1 MVQRPVSA
9 VAVVCLLFI
18 LLYLV
23 PLGLRPL
30 LIPDEARYAQI
41 PREMIRNHTWLIPQ
55 FADMPYYEK
64 PSGGYWTEIA
74 AQKILG
80 ESNFTIRLPY
90 ALAAAVTLLLTWLIA
105 RRFRDDEPDGR
116 FHGLPLY
123 SVLTLMVT
131 GEFFII
137 STTAVLDGVFT
148 ACVTAEFVFFY
159 LAWSEKKSPGIS
171 FLWLFLCGLAV
182 GCAFLIKG
190 FLAFA
195 LPGLGIAAFLLWERD
210 YRSFLTKPWVPFL
223 ASLLVIVPWGLA
235 TAEAAPDFWHYF
247 VVVEHYQRFF
257 REVSS
262 QHPEP
267 FFYFIPV
274 ILGGAMPF
282 TLFCVPLFLGG
293 RELPWKHSSLLK
305 YSAAWIILP
314 FLFLSLSTGKLATYI
329 LPLFPPVA
337 LIAALCMLGAQGK
350 ENALK
355 YFNITVKFTAGIL
368 AVGLIGFL
376 ITNFAFHPVYGT
388 GQMPLLGFTVL
399 CVILFLAI
407 LLRAIREKT
416 MKDKYLT
423 LVIAMFFLMPAWQ
436 AGLPEI
442 VMNQKAPEVFL
453 KESVAK
459 IPPNAILMTR
469 DQFLGILLWTTGRN
483 DLRLFYKTGE
493 FEYGLNH
500 SPDKE
505 KRFVSV
511 EKFKEMLDNPA
522 SRDYRPVAVYVTAG
536 HEKRY
541 NTLPQFRQ
549 TISNGE
555 ISLMLFE

>member
-1 MVQRPVSA
+1 MVHRPSAAA
-9 VAVVCLLFI
+9 VAVCLLFV

-41 PREMIRNHTWLIPQ
+41 PREMIQNHTWLAPQ

-64 PSGGYWTEIA
+64 PSGGYWPEIA
-74 AQKILG
+74 AQKFLG

-90 ALAAAVTLLLTWLIA
+90 ALAAAATLFLTWLIA
-105 RRFRDDEPDGR
+105 RRFRDDKPDGR
-116 FHGLPLY
+116 FRGLPLY
-123 SVLTLMVT
+123 SVLTLMVM

-171 FLWLFLCGLAV
+171 FLWQLLCGLAV
-182 GCAFLIKG
+182 GCAFIIKG

-210 YRSFLTKPWVPFL
+210 YRSFLTKPWIPFL
-223 ASLLVIVPWGLA
+223 ASLLVIIPWGLA

-247 VVVEHYQRFF
+247 VVVEHWQRFF

-282 TLFCVPLFLGG
+282 TLFCVPLFSGG
-293 RELPWKHSSLLK
+293 RELPWKQNSLLK
-305 YSAAWIILP
+305 YCATWIILP
-314 FLFLSLSTGKLATYI
+314 FLFLSLSKGKLATYI

-337 LIAALCMLGAQGK
+337 IIAALCMLGAQGK

-355 YFNITVKFTAGIL
+355 YFNITVKITVGIL
-368 AVGLIGFL
+368 AVGLAGFL
-376 ITNFAFHPVYGT
+376 ITNFAIHPVYGPD
-388 GQMPLLGFTVL
+388 QMPLLGFTVL
-399 CVILFLAI
+399 CVVLFLVI
-407 LLRAIREKT
+407 LLRAVREKT
-416 MKDKYLT
+416 IKDKYLA

-442 VMNQKAPEVFL
+442 VMKQKAPEAFL
-453 KESVAK
+453 KESFAK
-459 IPPNAILMTR
+459 IPPNAIIMTR
-469 DQFLGILLWTTGRN
+469 DQFLGILLWATGRN
-483 DLRLFYKTGE
+483 DLHLFYKTGE
-493 FEYGLNH
+493 FEYGLNR

-522 SRDYRPVAVYVTAG
+522 SRDHRPVAVYVTAE

-549 TISNGE
+549 AISN
-555 ISLMLFE
+555 

>member
-1 MVQRPVSA
+1 MVHRPSAAA
-9 VAVVCLLFI
+9 VAVCLLFV

-41 PREMIRNHTWLIPQ
+41 PREMIQNHTWLAPQ

-64 PSGGYWTEIA
+64 PSGGYWPEIA
-74 AQKILG
+74 AQKFLG

-90 ALAAAVTLLLTWLIA
+90 ALAAAATLFLTWLIA
-105 RRFRDDEPDGR
+105 RRFRDDKPDGR
-116 FHGLPLY
+116 FRGLPLY
-123 SVLTLMVT
+123 SVLTLMVM

-171 FLWLFLCGLAV
+171 FLWQLLCGLAV
-182 GCAFLIKG
+182 GCAFIIKG

-210 YRSFLTKPWVPFL
+210 YRSFLTKPWIPFL
-223 ASLLVIVPWGLA
+223 ASLLVIIPWGLA

-247 VVVEHYQRFF
+247 VVVEHWQRFF

-282 TLFCVPLFLGG
+282 TLFCVPLFSGG
-293 RELPWKHSSLLK
+293 RELPWKQNSLLK
-305 YSAAWIILP
+305 YCATWIILP
-314 FLFLSLSTGKLATYI
+314 FLFLSLSKGKLATYI

-337 LIAALCMLGAQGK
+337 IIAALCMLGAQGK

-442 VMNQKAPEVFL
+442 VMNQKASEAFL

>member
-64 PSGGYWTEIA
+64 PSGGYWPEIA

-80 ESNFTIRLPY
+80 ESNFTVRLPY

-105 RRFRDDEPDGR
+105 RRFRDDEPDRR

-282 TLFCVPLFLGG
+282 TLFCVPAVPRRQGTAVEAQFSP
-293 RELPWKHSSLLK
+293 E
-305 YSAAWIILP
+305 ILCGMDHPP
-314 FLFLSLSTGKLATYI
+314 FLFLSLSKGKLATYI

-337 LIAALCMLGAQGK
+337 IIAALCMLGAQGK
-350 ENALK
+350 
-355 YFNITVKFTAGIL
+355 
-368 AVGLIGFL
+368 
-376 ITNFAFHPVYGT
+376 
-388 GQMPLLGFTVL
+388 
-399 CVILFLAI
+399 
-407 LLRAIREKT
+407 KT
-416 MKDKYLT
+416 
-423 LVIAMFFLMPAWQ
+423 
-436 AGLPEI
+436 
-442 VMNQKAPEVFL
+442 
-453 KESVAK
+453 
-459 IPPNAILMTR
+459 
-469 DQFLGILLWTTGRN
+469 
-483 DLRLFYKTGE
+483 
-493 FEYGLNH
+493 H
-500 SPDKE
+500 
-505 KRFVSV
+505 
-511 EKFKEMLDNPA
+511 
-522 SRDYRPVAVYVTAG
+522 
-536 HEKRY
+536 
-541 NTLPQFRQ
+541 
-549 TISNGE
+549 
-555 ISLMLFE
+555 

>member
-1 MVQRPVSA
+1 MVHRPSAAA
-9 VAVVCLLFI
+9 VAVCLLFV

-41 PREMIRNHTWLIPQ
+41 PREMIQNHTWLAPQ

-64 PSGGYWTEIA
+64 PSGGYWPEIA

-90 ALAAAVTLLLTWLIA
+90 ALAAAATLFLTWLIA
-105 RRFRDDEPDGR
+105 RRFRDDKPDGR
-116 FHGLPLY
+116 FRGLPLY
-123 SVLTLMVT
+123 SVLTLMVM

-171 FLWLFLCGLAV
+171 FLWQLLCGLAV
-182 GCAFLIKG
+182 GCAFIIKG

-210 YRSFLTKPWVPFL
+210 YRSFLTKPWIPFL
-223 ASLLVIVPWGLA
+223 TSLLVIIPWGLA

-247 VVVEHYQRFF
+247 VVVEHWQRFF

-282 TLFCVPLFLGG
+282 TLFCVPLFSGG
-293 RELPWKHSSLLK
+293 RELPWKQNSLLK
-305 YSAAWIILP
+305 YCATWIILP
-314 FLFLSLSTGKLATYI
+314 FLFLSLSKGKLATYI

-337 LIAALCMLGAQGK
+337 IIAALCMLGAQGK

-355 YFNITVKFTAGIL
+355 YFDITVKITVGIL
-368 AVGLIGFL
+368 AVGLAGFL
-376 ITNFAFHPVYGT
+376 ITNFAIHPVYGPD
-388 GQMPLLGFTVL
+388 QMPLLGFTVL
-399 CVILFLAI
+399 CVVLFLVI
-407 LLRAIREKT
+407 LLRAVREKT
-416 MKDKYLT
+416 IKDKYLA

-442 VMNQKAPEVFL
+442 VMNQKAPEAFL

-483 DLRLFYKTGE
+483 DLHLFYKTGE
-493 FEYGLNH
+493 FEYGLNR

-522 SRDYRPVAVYVTAG
+522 SRDHRPVAVYVTAG